1 MRARMV
7 HMPYSIE
14 RENFQDE
21 IQKLTNLHEQKLQQ
35 YIDNSDTKHQMEMDE
50 IDERK
55 TNHIMKLIQEH
66 ETSLTEMR
74 DYYND
79 ITQNNLQLIASLK
92 GQLEELRKQLS
103 RSDRQLAQVRR
114 NGLAFVAMLSSIH
127 PIPAD
132 FNWKS

>member
-1 MRARMV
+1 MRAC
-7 HMPYSIE
+7 SIE
-14 RENFQDE
+14 RANFQDE
-21 IQKLTNLHEQKLQQ
+21 IRKLTDLHEQKLQQ
-35 YIDNSDTKHQMEMDE
+35 YIDDSETKHQMEMDE

-92 GQLEELRKQLS
+92 GQLEELRKQLTNS
-103 RSDRQLAQVRR
+103 EQKLTQVRIV
-114 NGLAFVAMLSSIH
+114 NPSSKI
-127 PIPAD
+127 D
-132 FNWKS
+132 VSNCFSS

>member
-1 MRARMV
+1 M
-7 HMPYSIE
+7 YCSIE
-14 RENFQDE
+14 RANFQDE
-21 IQKLTNLHEQKLQQ
+21 IRKLTDLHEQKLQQ
-35 YIDNSDTKHQMEMDE
+35 YIDDSETKHQMEMDE

-92 GQLEELRKQLS
+92 GQLEELRKQLTNS
-103 RSDRQLAQVRR
+103 EQKLSQVRVANLFDSR
-114 NGLAFVAMLSSIH
+114 LDYIFFFFVFF
-127 PIPAD
+127 PIVD
-132 FNWKS
+132 HN

>member
-1 MRARMV
+1 MCYCFHVLCMRAC
-7 HMPYSIE
+7 SIE
-14 RENFQDE
+14 RSNFQEE
-21 IQKLTNLHEQKLQQ
+21 IRKLTDLHEQKLQQ
-35 YIDNSDTKHQMEMDE
+35 YIDDSETKHQMEMDE

-92 GQLEELRKQLS
+92 GQLEELRKQLTNS
-103 RSDRQLAQVRR
+103 EQKLTQVRIV
-114 NGLAFVAMLSSIH
+114 NPSSKI
-127 PIPAD
+127 D
-132 FNWKS
+132 VSNCFSS